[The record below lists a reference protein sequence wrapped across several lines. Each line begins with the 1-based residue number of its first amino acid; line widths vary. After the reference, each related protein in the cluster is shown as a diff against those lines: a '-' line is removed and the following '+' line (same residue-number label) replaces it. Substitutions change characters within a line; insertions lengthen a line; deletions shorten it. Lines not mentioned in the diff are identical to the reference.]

1 MIVNMKR
8 FVTIGEVM
16 QRLTPPNHDKLEQC
30 TTLNVT
36 YGGSEANIAIGLAN
50 FNHDVRLATILPNNP
65 IGTAAY
71 RSLRQYG
78 IDLTPTKLTGD
89 ILGTY
94 YLEVGHSIRSSSVV
108 YNRKYSAIAQAAENT
123 LNIDE
128 ILANRTH
135 LHISGITLA
144 LGEGIRNF
152 TIKLAKEAFQR
163 GIIVSFDFNYRA
175 KLWTVEEASPI
186 IRQVLPY
193 IHVAFASMY
202 DIETIGGYV
211 PETSYETMEKHRH
224 AVFNHFMKNS
234 NCKAIFGTMRQQHA
248 THHNSIQAY
257 CYTADGACEVS
268 KKYDFE
274 IIDRVGA
281 GDAFVVG
288 VMNLLDLTSSNHS
301 AALEYG
307 MACGALKHTINGDV
321 LITTDKEIQDMVN
334 NHGFSGMKR

>member
-1 MIVNMKR
+1 MKK

-16 QRLTPPNHDKLEQC
+16 QRLTPPNHDKLEKC
-30 TTLNVT
+30 TNLNVT

-50 FNHDVRLATILPNNP
+50 FNHDVRMATVLPNNP
-65 IGTAAY
+65 LGVAAF

-78 IDLTPTKLTGD
+78 IDLTPTKLIGE

-108 YNRKYSAIAQAAENT
+108 YNRKYSAIALMSEET

-128 ILANRTH
+128 ILTDRTH

-144 LGEGIRNF
+144 LGAGIRNF
-152 TIKLAKEAFQR
+152 TIKLVKEAFNR
-163 GIIVSFDFNYRA
+163 GIVISFDFNYRA
-175 KLWTVEEASPI
+175 KLWTVAEAAPI
-186 IRQVLPY
+186 IREVLPY
-193 IHVAFASMY
+193 IHIAFASLY
-202 DIETIGGYV
+202 DIETIGGYTV
-211 PETSYETMEKHRH
+211 EGNWESDAERCQ
-224 AVFNHFMKNS
+224 AVFTHFMNHS
-234 NCKAIFGTMRQQHA
+234 NCQAIFGTMREQYA
-248 THHNSIQAY
+248 THHNGIQGY
-257 CYTADGACEVS
+257 CYTVAGDCELS

-288 VMNLLDLTSSNHS
+288 VMNLLDLNKNNFS

-321 LITTDKEIQDMVN
+321 LITTDKEIQGIVQSN
-334 NHGFSGMKR
+334 GFSGMRR

>member
-1 MIVNMKR
+1 MKK
-8 FVTIGEVM
+8 FVTLGEVM

-50 FNHDVRLATILPNNP
+50 FNHDVRMATVLPNNP
-65 IGTAAY
+65 VGIAAF

-78 IDLTPTKLTGD
+78 IDLSPTKLTGE

-108 YNRKYSAIAQAAENT
+108 YNRKYSAIAQVTEDE

-135 LHISGITLA
+135 LHLSGITLA

-152 TIKLAKEAFQR
+152 TLKLAKEAFKR
-163 GIIVSFDFNYRA
+163 GIVISFDFNYRA
-175 KLWTVEEASPI
+175 KLWTVEEAAPI
-186 IRQVLPY
+186 IRQILPY
-193 IHVAFASMY
+193 VHVVFASMY

-211 PETSYETMEKHRH
+211 PEEKHETVEAHRH

-234 NCKAIFGTMRQQHA
+234 NCKVIFGTMRQQHA
-248 THHNSIQAY
+248 THKNSLQAY
-257 CYTADGACEVS
+257 CYTPDGLVEFS

-288 VMNLLDLTSSNHS
+288 VMNLLDLNGQNHK

-307 MACGALKHTINGDV
+307 MACGVLKHTINGDV
-321 LITTDKEIQDMVN
+321 LLTTDKEIQDLIASD
-334 NHGFSGMKR
+334 GFSGMKR